1 MEDVSLWSWGILLA
15 GLLIL
20 RFVGKAAPTQKL
32 FWLMALPMPFLF
44 IGFFAPEWNGILGEW
59 AQGYTFCLLG
69 ILIFD
74 RFFLWHR
81 WQRRSPHKQPLM
93 MVRHFSSSPL
103 SQNQHANLSIHLK
116 SMWDVPLQGWA
127 WESLPLSFHP
137 TLTSST
143 GSSPQIIP
151 IFFKLPPKAETT
163 LTLPVIPT
171 QRGDFQWKA
180 LWLRIQS
187 PLSLLW
193 IQTHVQQSFQVSVYP
208 DLAHIQ
214 GLSLKFS
221 KNNRMG
227 TLPKRRQSNEGHL
240 FQGLKSYS
248 SGDDVK
254 KMDWKA
260 SARLDAPI
268 IRVFSPEVEQPIL
281 LVLDQSRAM
290 AETVL
295 GQTKFDWAL
304 NAALCFA
311 SVSLQRGE
319 ECGAGSFQHSDLEFY
334 GTGKG
339 KNQFNQLLA
348 QLYALHPEEG
358 VAEYEKICL
367 TLKKILKRPTL
378 LVIFTEVVD
387 ALASNSLIKGLQHL
401 ATQHLVMVVTLKNP
415 EIQKIAQNIFSS
427 PESNSESSSDYSP
440 EKLYTQAVAQDF
452 LDLRQQALKDLA
464 KHPRILSIDAEPD
477 KIEVALL
484 QAYVENKFQKQ
495 PHAAP
500 KR

>member
-1 MEDVSLWSWGILLA
+1 MEDVSLWSWGALLA
-15 GLLIL
+15 GVLIL
-20 RFVGKAAPTQKL
+20 RFAGKAAPTQKL
-32 FWLMALPMPFLF
+32 FALMALPIPFLF
-44 IGFFAPEWNGILGEW
+44 IGFFAPEWNEMLREG
-59 AQGYTFCLLG
+59 AQGYTYCLLG
-69 ILIFD
+69 VLFID

-81 WQRRSPHKQPLM
+81 WQRPSPQQPPLQM
-93 MVRHFSSSPL
+93 ARHFPSTPL
-103 SQNQHANLSIHLK
+103 SQNHPVNLSIHLQ

-127 WESLPLSFHP
+127 WESLPPSFQSP
-137 TLTSST
+137 SSST
-143 GSSPQIIP
+143 TGISPQNIP
-151 IFFKLPPKAETT
+151 IFFNLPPKGETT
-163 LTLPVIPT
+163 LLLPTLPT
-171 QRGDFQWKA
+171 QRGDFHWKS

-193 IQTHVQQSFQVSVYP
+193 IQTHIQQSFQVSVYP
-208 DLAHIQ
+208 DLAKIQ

-221 KNNRMG
+221 KNNRVG
-227 TLPKRRQSNEGHL
+227 TLPKRLQSNEGHL
-240 FQGLKSYS
+240 FQGLKGYA
-248 SGDDVK
+248 SGDDIK

-260 SARLDAPI
+260 SARLDTPI

-295 GQTKFDWAL
+295 GQPKFDWAL

-319 ECGAGSFQHSDLEFY
+319 ECGAGSFRQSDLEFY

-339 KNQFNQLLA
+339 KNQLNQLLA

-387 ALASNSLIKGLQHL
+387 ALASHSLIKGLQHL
-401 ATQHLVMVVTLKNP
+401 ANQHLVMVVTLKNP
-415 EIQKIAQNIFSS
+415 EIQKIAQNTMAT
-427 PESNSESSSDYSP
+427 P

-452 LDLRQQALKDLA
+452 LALRQQALKDLA

-484 QAYVENKFQKQ
+484 QAYMENKFHKQ
-495 PHAAP
+495 HHTSPA
-500 KR
+500 R